1 MSTGQSGIYHAGSM
15 SVWKTEL
22 SHLLRLGLPLAG
34 TQLAQISVNTMDV
47 LMIGWLSAE
56 DLAASVLAFNYYFVL
71 WLFGVGVVQAA
82 MPLSAQAYGG
92 RDLRAMRRVVR
103 QGIWVAVIF
112 SAIAMVALS
121 YTAPVLTFLGQDPEL
136 VLRASAYMDILKW
149 SFFPAIGLIALRV
162 FLATTGYAQAIL
174 WATIFSAVMN
184 GVLNYGLI
192 FGHLGMPALGL
203 VGAGIASVI
212 SSSTGLIII
221 VAYIVL
227 HRKLRRYALFGRIWR
242 ADLQILQRIVRLG
255 LPIGMT
261 LLAEVGM
268 FAVAALM
275 MGWIGIQ
282 ELAAHA
288 IVAQCAAI
296 TFMVPLGLGQA
307 TVVRV
312 GLAAGR
318 GDSPG
323 IGIAGWTAMAS
334 AVFFMFLAAIIFWL
348 IPETLIGLYQDETD
362 PLAPSVLVF
371 GVSFMAVAAVFQ
383 IVDGAQVI
391 GGMALRG
398 LNDTK
403 VVMIY
408 ALIGYWIIGLGLG
421 YLLAFPLQMGGV
433 GIWWGLASGLAA
445 VAAAATLRFARRE
458 NLGLIDGFVPASP

>member
-1 MSTGQSGIYHAGSM
+1 MSTGRTGTVHAAPV

-71 WLFGVGVVQAA
+71 WLFGVGVIQAA
-82 MPLSAQAYGG
+82 MPLSAQAFGS
-92 RDLRAMRRVVR
+92 RDLRGLRRVVR
-103 QGIWVAVIF
+103 QGIWIAVII
-112 SAIAMVALS
+112 SAIALVALS
-121 YTAPVLTFLGQDPEL
+121 YTGPVLNLLGQDPEL
-136 VLRASAYMDILKW
+136 VRRASIYMETLKW
-149 SFFPAIGLIALRV
+149 AFFPALGLVSLRV
-162 FLATTGYAQAIL
+162 FLAATGYTQAIL
-174 WATIFSAVMN
+174 WATVFTAIIN

-192 FGHLGMPALGL
+192 FGNFGMPALGL
-203 VGAGIASVI
+203 TGAGIASAI
-212 SSSTGLIII
+212 SATLGLIIVI
-221 VAYIVL
+221 GYIVL

-242 ADLQILQRIVRLG
+242 ADTQILSRIVRLG

-307 TVVRV
+307 AVVRV
-312 GLAAGR
+312 GIAAGR
-318 GDSPG
+318 GDPPG
-323 IGIAGWTAMAS
+323 IGIAGWTAMVT
-334 AVFFMFLAAIIFWL
+334 AVFFMLLAAMVFWL
-348 IPETLIGLYQDETD
+348 IPEILIGLYQDDAD
-362 PLAPSVLVF
+362 PLAPSVLAF

-391 GGMALRG
+391 GGSALRG

-403 VVMIY
+403 IVMIY
-408 ALIGYWIIGLGLG
+408 ALVGYWVIGLGLG
-421 YLLAFPLQMGGV
+421 YVLAFPMQLGGV
-433 GIWWGLASGLAA
+433 GVWWGLASGLAA
-445 VAAAATLRFARRE
+445 VAIAATWRFARRE
-458 NLGLIDGFVPASP
+458 KLGLIDEFVPASV